1 MIFHKDKNLEHMKG
15 IKDMLNKLHIKFY
28 IINIYE
34 LLDFHNIHLD
44 KNLHNLDYLIQQ
56 NKDINILN

>member
-1 MIFHKDKNLEHMKG
+1 MKG
-15 IKDMLNKLHIKFY
+15 IKDMLNKSHIKFY